1 MRRSETLARLK
12 LIVRAREKKEK
23 ALSVVLDDRY
33 EDLAAQFQRAQIAM
47 LRKALEKYGVVGK
60 AARGICGEFSFD
72 LAMLFDQGELDFDGE
87 SYRPCVAF
95 TSDEEIFYVQPAD
108 IEYHEY
114 AFGTTAEVFES
125 EP

>member
-1 MRRSETLARLK
+1 MST
-12 LIVRAREKKEK
+12 
-23 ALSVVLDDRY
+23 VLDERY
-33 EDLAAQFQRAQIAM
+33 ANLAADFQRAQVRM
-47 LRKALEKYGVVGK
+47 LRQVLKKFGVAGK
-60 AARGICGEFSFD
+60 TAKDICGEFSFD
-72 LAMLFDQGELDFDGE
+72 LAMLFDQGEFDLGGE

-95 TSDEEIFYVQPAD
+95 TSDEEVFYVQPAS